1 MKKQR
6 NKKGELF
13 RKTFAEKRRRQ
24 MWLRG
29 FRLNSAMDHL
39 REFPESP
46 KYPGWLLN
54 LLNRA
59 APIKI
64 DLGNGWIECNSFG
77 SIHAELGMISYRSR
91 NHRSGCNALLGGIK
105 LANIKGAELI

>member
-13 RKTFAEKRRRQ
+13 RKTFAESRQ
-24 MWLRG
+24 TRSLS
-29 FRLNSAMDHL
+29 LAKAMD
-39 REFPESP
+39 
-46 KYPGWLLN
+46 LLSYADPVYSVFWGLTA

-64 DLGNGWIECNSFG
+64 DLGSGWIECNSFG
-77 SIHAELGMISYRSR
+77 SVHVELNMVSYRSP
-91 NHRSGCNALLGGIK
+91 NHRNGCNALLGGIK
-105 LANIKGAELI
+105 LASIKGAKLI